1 MGHEGIG
8 AWVGICRRPLDH
20 TEDPL
25 FYLLISWIR
34 DSYTCSFAERPS
46 FWMTELQ
53 PSPLSPRRIVFLGI
67 YHCLDIFKRIDI
79 FKTMPGVRSSVC
91 WGEEL
96 WIQFWLFDFESVYH
110 PAFLSTPLS
119 STSIFLYSWLSLFS
133 DLWPTAH
140 RGRATAE
147 RAAMLFMAVLR
158 PSHTRL

>member
-79 FKTMPGVRSSVC
+79 FKTMPGWDLQSVEGRSSEFNSGC
-91 WGEEL
+91 L
-96 WIQFWLFDFESVYH
+96 IFESVYH

-158 PSHTRL
+158 PSHTPL